1 MAEII
6 KKPEEI
12 AGNHFL
18 INIRIENNK
27 ALPGQFVNIR
37 AAEGFEPMLRR
48 PFSIFDSDGDI
59 ISLVVRVIGK
69 GTSLISSMKPG
80 PVNITGPS
88 GKGFTLEEGKDLL
101 LVGGGVGNA
110 PLYYL
115 MKELKKRGNR
125 ITYIYCAR
133 GKDYFFA
140 EDMYRELADEFI
152 VTTDDGSMGVK
163 GFATDVMAH
172 VISGEHF
179 SRIYTCGPDPMMNKT
194 VKLADKKVPV
204 EVSVENYF
212 GCGVG
217 LCVGCTVDTVDG
229 YKRACVEG
237 PVLDGRKILWSNM
250 PD

>member
-1 MAEII
+1 MAELI

-12 AGNHFL
+12 AENHFL
-18 INIRIENNK
+18 LKIKIDSNRSV
-27 ALPGQFVNIR
+27 PGQFVNIR

-48 PFSIFDSDGDI
+48 PFSIFDSEEDI
-59 ISLVVRVIGK
+59 ISLVIRVIGK
-69 GTSLISSMKPG
+69 GTSLISSMNPG

-88 GKGFTLEEGKDLL
+88 GKGFTIEEGKDLL
-101 LVGGGVGNA
+101 LAGGGVGNA

-133 GKDYFFA
+133 GKDYVFA
-140 EDMYRELADEFI
+140 ADMYRELADEFI

-163 GFATDVMAH
+163 GFATEVMAH
-172 VISGEHF
+172 VISGGHF
-179 SRIYTCGPDPMMNKT
+179 SRIYTCGPDPMMHKT

-217 LCVGCTVDTVDG
+217 LCVGCTVDTADG

-237 PVLDGRKILWSNM
+237 PVMDGRKILWNNM

>member
-1 MAEII
+1 MAELI

-12 AGNHFL
+12 AENHFL
-18 INIRIENNK
+18 LNIKIDSNTTV
-27 ALPGQFVNIR
+27 PGQFVNVR

-48 PFSIFDSDGDI
+48 PFSIFDSEGDT
-59 ISLVVRVIGK
+59 ISIVVRVIGR
-69 GTSLISSMKPG
+69 GTSLISEMNPG
-80 PVNITGPS
+80 PINITGPS
-88 GKGFTLEEGKDLL
+88 GSGFTMEEGKEI
-101 LVGGGVGNA
+101 LVAGGGVGNA

-125 ITYIYCAR
+125 ITYIYCA
-133 GKDYFFA
+133 GCSDFIFA
-140 EDMYRELADEFI
+140 ADMYRDLADEFI
-152 VTTDDGSMGVK
+152 VATDDGSAGVK
-163 GFATDVMAH
+163 GFGTDVMAH
-172 VISGEHF
+172 VISGEQF
-179 SRIYTCGPDPMMNKT
+179 SRIYTCGPDPMMGKI
-194 VKLADKKVPV
+194 VKLAHKNVPV

-237 PVLDGRKILWSNM
+237 PVMDGRKILWDNM